1 MMASRADVAG
11 FVLAG
16 GANRRYGSHKALAR
30 IGGRSILD
38 RTLES
43 LAPVVSRIGIVA
55 NEPEP
60 YVDSGHPVRP
70 DLLPGRGV
78 LGGILTAVRWA
89 SEQGMNAAIVTGCD
103 MPFLPSELIARIA
116 RDADRDSVVLPASE
130 GPRGFEPLCAAYGT
144 GTAAA
149 IETALDRGDRAVVS
163 FFRDVEIRIV
173 DFDEVRSFGDPQRMF
188 LNVNRQE
195 DRRRAE
201 RLADPAT
208 G

>member
-1 MMASRADVAG
+1 MMAGRVDVAG

-30 IGGRSILD
+30 IGDRTILD
-38 RTLES
+38 RTLAS

-60 YVDSGHPVRP
+60 YADAGHAIRP

-89 SEQGMNAAIVTGCD
+89 SELGMNAAIVTGCD
-103 MPFLPSELIARIA
+103 MPFLPTELIGRIA
-116 RDADRDSVVLPASE
+116 RDADRNRVVLPASD

-144 GTAAA
+144 DTAGA
-149 IETALDRGDRAVVS
+149 IESALDRGDRAVVS
-163 FFRDVEIRIV
+163 FFGDVRIRII
-173 DFDEVRSFGDPQRMF
+173 DFDEVRSYGDPQRMF
-188 LNVNRQE
+188 LNVNRPE

-201 RLADPAT
+201 RLAHP
-208 G
+208 GLG